1 MFTQT
6 TVSAP
11 QACLAAPSDWNW
23 LVPVGVAPGW
33 EEAVRGVGCGDGFVG
48 AAGVVP
54 CLSNG
59 LAWGALVAWAIA
71 AAEPMSRDATAS
83 AAVNVRMSFSVARCG
98 SSARM
103 PAIIDR
109 QPRSNKPLQAAQA
122 GLRLEEQR
130 ACFEHG
136 SDPMQRDLNRY

>member
-1 MFTQT
+1 
-6 TVSAP
+6 
-11 QACLAAPSDWNW
+11 
-23 LVPVGVAPGW
+23 
-33 EEAVRGVGCGDGFVG
+33 
-48 AAGVVP
+48 
-54 CLSNG
+54 
-59 LAWGALVAWAIA
+59 
-71 AAEPMSRDATAS
+71 
-83 AAVNVRMSFSVARCG
+83 
-98 SSARM
+98 M